1 MRRSDGS
8 ARRAPFG
15 ENLRGAL
22 RKRKLTNKA
31 FAAKIGV
38 TEFTVSR
45 WIHGQSEPD
54 IEAVVRAADALDMTL
69 QDLVFGEPHP
79 MDEKERNALR
89 AMAASVI
96 EDTREIYAQLQVL
109 NKHARMLERWAKKH
123 RVIEEEE

>member
-1 MRRSDGS
+1 
-8 ARRAPFG
+8 
-15 ENLRGAL
+15 
-22 RKRKLTNKA
+22 
-31 FAAKIGV
+31 
-38 TEFTVSR
+38 
-45 WIHGQSEPD
+45 
-54 IEAVVRAADALDMTL
+54 
-69 QDLVFGEPHP
+69 

>member
-45 WIHGQSEPD
+45 WIHGKSEPD

-69 QDLVFGEPHP
+69 QDWSS
-79 MDEKERNALR
+79 
-89 AMAASVI
+89 ASR
-96 EDTREIYAQLQVL
+96 TRWT
-109 NKHARMLERWAKKH
+109 RRRGTRSGRW
-123 RVIEEEE
+123 RPP